1 MERSN
6 SFIKKH
12 GIFILMLFVY
22 AIANVFF
29 LEQFPFM
36 HSDESWLSG
45 FSQTVLKEGRFDL
58 TEPFFNLYP
67 RNPHAIKI
75 FFVAIQ
81 AFVINL
87 FGHSLFNM
95 RMISLVSGLF
105 SLCLFY
111 RIVMTRFGNSKFAL
125 LATGLLAVDIQF
137 IYASHLA
144 RQESIL
150 LLISLAA
157 YDYFIRKN
165 PPTTRSAAMLAV
177 ILALGI
183 GIHPNSFII
192 SIPFG
197 LMLFYRFLNNR
208 ARGVDLL
215 AFTVVLGAAAAFFIA
230 LSLRMDPGFIGNYAA
245 YGETLGVAESLVSKL
260 LQIKLFYQKL
270 FLQVSGTY
278 YTPDIRLQLLLMIP
292 ASLWGIARLVKSKGT
307 SGEAYPLLGL
317 LGINLG
323 YLLVGRYNQTS
334 IVFLFPW
341 FYLLTAELLYP
352 LTKQRNALLGI
363 LVAATLSI
371 SCFQIAAHPGK
382 DYSSYLKKISSQ
394 VPKDARVLANLNT
407 GYYFNPDNLRDYRNL
422 AHLKENSLSF
432 EDYIDMN
439 QIEFILYP
447 EEMDIIWNTRPVY
460 NSLYGNPADYYE
472 SMKTFL
478 EEDCMLVGTFT
489 DDTYPVRIV
498 RLMGQKERT
507 LRIYKVLDR

>member
-1 MERSN
+1 MKKSN
-6 SFIKKH
+6 FFIKKH

-22 AIANVFF
+22 ALANVFF

-36 HSDESWLSG
+36 HSDEAWLSG
-45 FSQTVLKEGRFDL
+45 LSQTVLKEGRFDL
-58 TEPFFNLYP
+58 TEPFFDLYP

-75 FFVAIQ
+75 IFVAIQ

-111 RIVMTRFGNSKFAL
+111 KIVINRFKNRNFAL
-125 LATGLLAVDIQF
+125 LATCLLAVDIQF

-144 RQESIL
+144 RQEIVL

-157 YDYFIRKN
+157 YDYFLRKT
-165 PPTTRSAAMLAV
+165 PPTIGSTAMLAT

-197 LMLFYRFLNNR
+197 LMIFYRFLKDR

-215 AFTVVLGAAAAFFIA
+215 VFTVVLGAAAAFFIA
-230 LSLRMDPGFIGNYAA
+230 LSLRMDPSFIGNYAA
-245 YGETLGVAESLVSKL
+245 YGETLGVTESLVSKL

-292 ASLWGIARLVKSKGT
+292 ASIWGIVRLVKSKGA
-307 SGEAYPLLGL
+307 SGEAYPILGL

-341 FYLLTAELLYP
+341 FYFLMAELLYP
-352 LTKQRNALLGI
+352 LKKQRNAILGI
-363 LVAATLSI
+363 LLAATLLV
-371 SCFQIAAHPGK
+371 SCFNIGTHPGK
-382 DYSSYLKKISSQ
+382 DYASYLEKISIQ
-394 VPKDARVLANLNT
+394 VPEDARVLANLNT
-407 GYYFNPDNLRDYRNL
+407 GYYFNPENLRDYRNL

-432 EDYIDMN
+432 KDYIDMN
-439 QIEFILYP
+439 RIEFILYP
-447 EEMDIIWNTRPVY
+447 DEMDIIWNTRPVY

-472 SMKTFL
+472 AMKLFI
-478 EEDCMLVGTFT
+478 EEDCLLVESFT

>member
-12 GIFILMLFVY
+12 GIFILMLFIY
-22 AIANVFF
+22 AVANIFF

-45 FSQTVLKEGRFDL
+45 LSQTVLNEGRFDL
-58 TEPFFNLYP
+58 TEPFYDLYP

-95 RMISLVSGLF
+95 RMISLVS
-105 SLCLFY
+105 SLLSLSFFY
-111 RIVMTRFGNSKFAL
+111 RIIINRFYNRNFAL
-125 LATGLLAVDIQF
+125 LATGLLAVDIEF
-137 IYASHLA
+137 IYASHMA

-157 YDYFIRKN
+157 YDYFMRKS
-165 PPTTRSAAMLAV
+165 PPTTGSAAMLAV

-197 LMLFYRFLNNR
+197 LMLFYRFLKDR
-208 ARGVDLL
+208 ARGIDLL
-215 AFTVVLGAAAAFFIA
+215 AFTVVLGGGAAFFIA

-245 YGETLGVAESLVSKL
+245 YGQTLGVTESLLSKL
-260 LQIKLFYQKL
+260 LQIKMFYQKL
-270 FLQVSGTY
+270 FHQVSGTY

-292 ASLWGIARLVKSKGT
+292 TSIWGMARLVKSKGA
-307 SGEAYPLLGL
+307 SGEAYPILGL
-317 LGINLG
+317 IGINLG

-352 LTKQRNALLGI
+352 LKKHRNAILGI
-363 LVAATLSI
+363 LLAATLSI
-371 SCFQIAAHPGK
+371 SCFHIAIHPGK
-382 DYSSYLKKISSQ
+382 DYSAYLEKISSQ
-394 VPKDARVLANLNT
+394 VPEDARVLANLNT

-422 AHLKENSLSF
+422 AHLRENSLSF
-432 EDYIDMN
+432 GDYIDMN

-478 EEDCMLVGTFT
+478 DENCMLVGSFT
-489 DDTYPVRIV
+489 DDTYPIRIV

-507 LRIYKVLDR
+507 LRIYKVLD